1 MPKHDE
7 AATTLV
13 SVVMPVHDTPAY
25 VLNAA
30 IASVLSQYDERWE
43 LCICDDF
50 SSSPATLELL
60 DYYRGLDPRIRIVR
74 APRNLHIAGATN
86 LAASLATGRF
96 VGFLDHDDVLAPGAV
111 AAVARALE
119 AEPEADVLYTDEDK
133 IDADGGHCEPYLK
146 PDWSPEHL
154 GSVMYMLHFLVVR
167 KSLFLKL
174 GGLRE
179 AYSGAQDY
187 DLALRATA
195 AARKIVHI
203 AEVLYH
209 WRKIEGSAAARVDAK
224 PQALLAGRRALAD
237 FVTGADPRARVEPG
251 QLEGTF
257 RVRWSL
263 QDEPRV
269 TLVILTGY
277 QARDLDLRGK
287 VVLVEHFIA
296 SIKTKSTYGA
306 YEILVVDDRQAKE
319 ASRRRVAEMGARVVS
334 YGRPLP
340 FNFSDKVNFAMTQV
354 ETEHVIVLNDDL
366 EVIAPEWI
374 EEMLSLARRPEIG
387 AVGAKLLYPND
398 RIQHAGIV
406 LGITGNCGHLF
417 HNQLNAEPGYCA
429 YTHVTRNYSAVTA
442 AAIAFRRS
450 VFDEVGGF
458 DAALRIDYN
467 DIDFCLRLRAA
478 GYRIVY
484 TPHAELYH
492 FENSSIQRA
501 AANPAEEK
509 RFLDRWRAD
518 LAADPYYNP
527 GLPRARL
534 DCAM

>member
-1 MPKHDE
+1 MPKQDE
-7 AATTLV
+7 AGTVLV
-13 SVVMPVHDTPAY
+13 SVVMPVFDTPAH

-43 LCICDDF
+43 LCICDDC
-50 SSSPATLELL
+50 SSAPATIELL
-60 DYYRGLDPRIRIVR
+60 DYYRGLDPRIKITHS
-74 APRNLHIAGATN
+74 PKNLHIAGATN
-86 LAASLATGRF
+86 LAASMATGRF

-111 AAVARALE
+111 AAIARALE

-133 IDADGGHCEPYLK
+133 IEADGSHSEPYLK

-154 GSVMYMLHFLVVR
+154 ASVMYMLHFLVVR
-167 KSLFLKL
+167 KSLFLQL

-195 AARKIVHI
+195 VARKIVHI
-203 AEVLYH
+203 REVLYH
-209 WRKIEGSAAARVDAK
+209 WRKIEGSAAAEVDAK
-224 PQALLAGRRALAD
+224 PQALLAGRRALAE
-237 FVTGADPRARVEPG
+237 FVAGADAHARVEPG
-251 QLEGTF
+251 QLIGTF

-263 QDEPRV
+263 EDTPPV

-277 QARDLDLRGK
+277 QVRDLGPRGK
-287 VVLVEHFIA
+287 VLLVEHFID
-296 SIKTKSTYGA
+296 SIRAKSTYSA
-306 YEILVVDDRQAKE
+306 YSILVVDDKP
-319 ASRRRVAEMGARVVS
+319 ASPLARKRLAAMGLRVVS
-334 YGRPLP
+334 YDKPAP
-340 FNFSDKVNFAMTQV
+340 FNFADKVNFAMSQV
-354 ETEHVIVLNDDL
+354 ETEHVVVLNDDL

-374 EEMLSLARRPEIG
+374 EEMVSLARRPEVG
-387 AVGAKLLYPND
+387 AVGAKLLYPDD

-417 HNQLNAEPGYCA
+417 HNQLNAHPGYCA
-429 YTHVTRNYSAVTA
+429 FSHVTRNYSAVTA

-450 VFDEVGGF
+450 VFEEVGGF
-458 DAALRIDYN
+458 DIALRIDYN
-467 DIDFCLRLRAA
+467 DVDFCLRLRKA

-492 FENSSIQRA
+492 FENSSIKRA
-501 AANPAEEK
+501 AANPAEER
-509 RFLDRWRAD
+509 RFLERWRAV
-518 LAADPYYNP
+518 LADDPYYNP